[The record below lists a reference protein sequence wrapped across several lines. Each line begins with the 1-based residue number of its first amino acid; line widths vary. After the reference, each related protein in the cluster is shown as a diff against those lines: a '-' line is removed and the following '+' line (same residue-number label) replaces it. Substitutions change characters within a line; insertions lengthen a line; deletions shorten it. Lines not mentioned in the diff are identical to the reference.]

1 MNVCVLL
8 FYLFIYYLIKIK
20 CMTIYRTIRIH
31 LTRFFLSLH
40 SFRSGLFCVNVYYLY
55 IQTTEQTK
63 NKWNDAIH
71 YFFLIYWSVQCVY
84 CFHSLSSLSKTKNKM
99 SLRCVHSLEF
109 LKCESNSLHLFL
121 CNCLAIAH
129 GNGSGSVMPFNTSL
143 FSGVR
148 EHWSAVSSLQKQTIT
163 ATSKIKIPR
172 VRNSEVHKEHKWTLL
187 WLLLTSSIRPWIHCE
202 IESVNVFQWQWL
214 TQ

>member
-1 MNVCVLL
+1 MHD
-8 FYLFIYYLIKIK
+8 
-20 CMTIYRTIRIH
+20 H
-31 LTRFFLSLH
+31 LQNNTNTFNPFLSLSSLFSLWAVLCKCVLFIH
-40 SFRSGLFCVNVYYLY
+40 SNNRTNKKQMKWCDTLLFSHLLVSPVCIL
-55 IQTTEQTK
+55 
-63 NKWNDAIH
+63 
-71 YFFLIYWSVQCVY
+71 F
-84 CFHSLSSLSKTKNKM
+84 SLSLLSLSKTKNKM

-148 EHWSAVSSLQKQTIT
+148 ENWSAVFSLQKQTIT

-187 WLLLTSSIRPWIHCE
+187 CLLLTSSIRPWIHCE